1 MTATVES
8 PLVLTKAD
16 GIATVT
22 LNRPDRMNAVNMAA
36 LAALREAIEALY
48 VDREVR
54 AVIVTGA
61 GDKAFCAGADLK
73 ERAGMS
79 PDQVRLFL
87 KHIRGVMDDLENLPK
102 PVIAAVN
109 GLALGG
115 GTELALACDL
125 RVAADTATMGLTE
138 TTLAII
144 PGAGGTQ
151 RLPRLVGKGRAKELI
166 FTGRRVDAAE
176 AMAIGLVEQVV
187 PAAELMTAAVAL
199 ARRIV
204 DHTGPIAVTQAKFA
218 INQGL
223 EVDLATGLAIEAK
236 AYEVTIP
243 TRDRTEA
250 LKAFG
255 EKRKPVFLG
264 E

>member
-1 MTATVES
+1 MATAVLTVE
-8 PLVLTKAD
+8 KQDA
-16 GIATVT
+16 IATLT
-22 LNRPDRMNAVNMAA
+22 LNRPDKMNALNFEA
-36 LAALREAIEALY
+36 LLALRTAVEELALDTAI
-48 VDREVR
+48 R

-73 ERAGMS
+73 ERAGMT
-79 PDQVRLFL
+79 PDQVRRF
-87 KHIRGVMDDLENLPK
+87 IRTIRNTMTELENLPK
-102 PVIAAVN
+102 PVIAAIN

-125 RVAADTATMGLTE
+125 RVAAESASMGLTE

-151 RLPRLVGKGRAKELI
+151 RLPRLIGRGRAKELI
-166 FTGRRVDAAE
+166 FTGRRVEMAE
-176 AMAIGLVEQVV
+176 AERIGLVEYVV
-187 PAAELMTAAVAL
+187 PADQVLAKAGEI

-204 DHTGPIAVTQAKFA
+204 ENTGPVAVTQAKFA
-218 INQGL
+218 INQGM
-223 EVDLATGLAIEAK
+223 EVDLASGLAIESK

-243 TRDRTEA
+243 TRDRAEA

-255 EKRKPVFLG
+255 EKRKPVFTG